1 MANHCYNWIRLHGK
15 KESIEKLIPRLKT
28 YDQTNYVVEWADYV
42 LEKGKIGDS
51 EKILKERHPN
61 GSIGYIYGARWFD
74 FHLEYDGNDMEELI
88 IMGDSAWS
96 PMIPLVQKICEHYQ
110 LNGVIEYEESGNDFA
125 GRSEFN
131 NKGELESQEEYT
143 YDEWRYVEDK
153 WHFIDYAVEY
163 WEDLDYTSAEELE
176 ELSIKRLKDLYPFC
190 THEDIKEIYSQ
201 IEANR
206 NYIIENNEKV
216 QS

>member
-1 MANHCYNWIRLHGK
+1 M
-15 KESIEKLIPRLKT
+15 S
-28 YDQTNYVVEWADYV
+28 
-42 LEKGKIGDS
+42 
-51 EKILKERHPN
+51 
-61 GSIGYIYGARWFD
+61 
-74 FHLEYDGNDMEELI
+74 
-88 IMGDSAWS
+88 
-96 PMIPLVQKICEHYQ
+96 
-110 LNGVIEYEESGNDFA
+110 
-125 GRSEFN
+125 SEFN